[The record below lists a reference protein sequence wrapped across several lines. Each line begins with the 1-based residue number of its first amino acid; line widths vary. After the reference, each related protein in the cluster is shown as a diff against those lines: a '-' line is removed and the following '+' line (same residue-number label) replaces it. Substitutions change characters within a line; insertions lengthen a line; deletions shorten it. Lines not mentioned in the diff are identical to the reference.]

1 MKILLYIL
9 LISTYLLS
17 ASIPLI
23 TTNYET
29 LNKEVDSI
37 STQLTPEEKVS
48 LYLVFS
54 SSYEQIIST
63 EIPNETKLY
72 NLENLQE
79 KASSIFLQL
88 NKNKNTLKNINIEKI
103 ENLYNTMNNDGI
115 TLINAKVTYNF
126 FPYII
131 TGFIGLVIGMII
143 VYFMFKG
150 KRVEK
155 IDNSQEILVD
165 SLKEE
170 NYTLSKE
177 LKLVS
182 DKGRNN
188 TLYSDKIISDLQND
202 INSTKDKNQSLLS
215 QNSTLEN
222 TYKELEQRYNKEL
235 KALNLKVDAYEN
247 LKTTNIEVLKD
258 DSFSDNDLVSL
269 QNQSQDIYN
278 VIDTISDIADQTNL
292 LALNAAIEAARAGE
306 HGRGFA
312 VVADEVRKLAER
324 TQSTLNEAK
333 LNISAVVDSISALK
347 R

>member
-1 MKILLYIL
+1 MKILLFIL

-29 LNKEVDSI
+29 LNKEVDNI
-37 STQLTPEEKVS
+37 STKLTPEEKIS
-48 LYLVFS
+48 LYLIFS

-72 NLENLQE
+72 NLENLQK
-79 KASSIFLQL
+79 KASNIFLEL
-88 NKNKNTLKNINIEKI
+88 NNNNSLNYQNIEII
-103 ENLYNTMNNDGI
+103 ENLYNKISDDGI
-115 TLINAKVTYNF
+115 EIINAKVTYNLL
-126 FPYII
+126 PYFIAV
-131 TGFIGLVIGMII
+131 FIGLVLGII
-143 VYFMFKG
+143 IAYFMFSR
-150 KRVEK
+150 KRLENV
-155 IDNSQEILVD
+155 DSSQDIVLD

-170 NYTLSKE
+170 NYTLTKE

-182 DKGRNN
+182 DKENSN
-188 TLYSDKIISDLQND
+188 ALYSDKIISDLQND
-202 INSTKDKNQSLLS
+202 INSIKEKNQTLLS
-215 QNSTLEN
+215 QNSTLEDN
-222 TYKELEQRYNKEL
+222 CEVLEKKYHQEVNELSSKIDTFENKE
-235 KALNLKVDAYEN
+235 
-247 LKTTNIEVLKD
+247 TTNEEIVKD
-258 DSFSDNDLVSL
+258 TSFNDDELVSL

-278 VIDTISDIADQTNL
+278 VIDTISDIANQTNL

-324 TQSTLNEAK
+324 TQSTLDEAK

>member
-23 TTNYET
+23 TTNYEI

-88 NKNKNTLKNINIEKI
+88 NDNNTLKNTNIEKI

-131 TGFIGLVIGMII
+131 TGFIGLVLGMII
-143 VYFMFKG
+143 AYFMFKG

-155 IDNSQEILVD
+155 IDDSQEILVD
-165 SLKEE
+165 SLKKE

-182 DKGRNN
+182 VKEKNN

-202 INSTKDKNQSLLS
+202 INSVKEKKQSLIS

-222 TYKELEQRYNKEL
+222 SYKELEQSYNKEV
-235 KALNLKVDAYEN
+235 KALNLKIDAFEN